1 LRHGQSGAIDL
12 TATERAKLEAL
23 AGRLTACSAVNYDSI
38 EPQLGAESF
47 SCPHCHALA
56 HQDWYSLFL
65 KQENATDVVVLTLE
79 ALMLAKGNE
88 SDQFLQHLK
97 DNVLA
102 YEYQEHPQ
110 NLKVKLLNLH
120 VSRCYNCKGFTVW
133 VRDRLVFPVRGDEPP
148 DVVEVDF
155 EEVAEDVQETAEDE
169 EVSED
174 FEEAAAILN
183 KFPRGAAALTRVCI
197 QNMMPLLKENAKNL
211 DENISSLVRKGL
223 EVEIQQAMDVLQV
236 VRKNPSQT
244 TEVDLK
250 EENEAAKI
258 FLTSLKQILKRRML
272 KNHDE
277 N

>member
-1 LRHGQSGAIDL
+1 M
-12 TATERAKLEAL
+12 
-23 AGRLTACSAVNYDSI
+23 DSHKV
-38 EPQLGAESF
+38 EPKLGAEFF
-47 SCPHCHALA
+47 SCPHCNAVA

-65 KQENATDVVVLTLE
+65 KPENATEVVVLTLE
-79 ALMLAKGNE
+79 ALMLAKGSE
-88 SDQFLQHLK
+88 RDQFFQHLK

-102 YEYQEHPQ
+102 YEYQEHPR

-133 VRDRLVFPVRGDEPP
+133 VRDRLVFPVRGDEPAEI
-148 DVVEVDF
+148 VVEGEF
-155 EEVAEDVQETAEDE
+155 EEVEEHVEEDGEDE

-197 QNMMPLLKENAKNL
+197 QNMMPLLEQTGKNL

-236 VRKNPSQT
+236 VRKSPLQT
-244 TEVDLK
+244 TDFDLK
-250 EENEAAKI
+250 EENETAKQ
-258 FLTSLKQILKRRML
+258 FFNSLERILERRML
-272 KNHDE
+272 KKPGE
-277 N
+277 K

>member
-1 LRHGQSGAIDL
+1 MSRDL
-12 TATERAKLEAL
+12 GL
-23 AGRLTACSAVNYDSI
+23 C
-38 EPQLGAESF
+38 F
-47 SCPHCHALA
+47 WCPHCDAVA
-56 HQDWYSLFL
+56 HKDWFSLFW
-65 KQENATDVVVLTLE
+65 KPENATGVLVLTLE
-79 ALMLAKGNE
+79 TLMLAKGNE

-102 YEYQEHPQ
+102 YEYQEHPR

-133 VRDRLVFPVRGDEPP
+133 VRDRLVFPVTVEEAPHVIEGEFQGA
-148 DVVEVDF
+148 VVDLQAP
-155 EEVAEDVQETAEDE
+155 AEDVQHGNEHVQANAE
-169 EVSED
+169 EVDEASED

-183 KFPRGAAALTRVCI
+183 KFPRGAAALTRICI
-197 QNMMPLLKENAKNL
+197 QKMMPLVKENGKDL
-211 DENISSLVRKGL
+211 EENSSSLGRKGL

-250 EENEAAKI
+250 EENEEAKI
-258 FLTSLKQILKRRML
+258 FLTSLRQILKRRML

>member
-1 LRHGQSGAIDL
+1 MVSCGIQ
-12 TATERAKLEAL
+12 TM
-23 AGRLTACSAVNYDSI
+23 DSH
-38 EPQLGAESF
+38 EVGPQLGAESF
-47 SCPHCHALA
+47 SCPHCNVVA
-56 HQDWYSLFL
+56 HQDWFSLFL
-65 KQENATDVVVLTLE
+65 KPENATEVVVLTLE
-79 ALMLAKGNE
+79 ALMLAKGSE

-102 YEYQEHPQ
+102 YEYQEHPR

-133 VRDRLVFPVRGDEPP
+133 VRDRLVFPVRGDEPAGIIEGQFKE
-148 DVVEVDF
+148 VEERV
-155 EEVAEDVQETAEDE
+155 EEHGEDE

-197 QNMMPLLKENAKNL
+197 QNMMPLLEQTGKNL

-236 VRKNPSQT
+236 VR
-244 TEVDLK
+244 
-250 EENEAAKI
+250 
-258 FLTSLKQILKRRML
+258 
-272 KNHDE
+272 
-277 N
+277 

>member
-1 LRHGQSGAIDL
+1 MNSQ
-12 TATERAKLEAL
+12 
-23 AGRLTACSAVNYDSI
+23 NM

-47 SCPHCHALA
+47 SCPHCNAVA

-65 KQENATDVVVLTLE
+65 KPENATDVVVLTLE

-88 SDQFLQHLK
+88 SDQFLQRSK

-102 YEYQEHPQ
+102 YEYQEHPR

-133 VRDRLVFPVRGDEPP
+133 VRDRLVFPIRGDEPP

-155 EEVAEDVQETAEDE
+155 EEVVEDVQETAEDE

-223 EVEIQQAMDVLQV
+223 EAEIQQAMDVLQV

-250 EENEAAKI
+250 EENETAKK
-258 FLTSLKQILKRRML
+258 FFNSLEGILERRML
-272 KNHDE
+272 KKPGE
-277 N
+277 K

>member
-1 LRHGQSGAIDL
+1 MS
-12 TATERAKLEAL
+12 
-23 AGRLTACSAVNYDSI
+23 SDSI

-133 VRDRLVFPVRGDEPP
+133 VRDRLVFPVRVDEPP

-174 FEEAAAILN
+174 FEEAAAILS

-236 VRKNPSQT
+236 VRRNPSQT

-258 FLTSLKQILKRRML
+258 FLTSLTQILKRRML
-272 KNHDE
+272 KTHDE
-277 N
+277 T